1 MGGLIPPVFLLQE
14 VFMLFLFFGY
24 STNILCALLFSI
36 LVIENRK
43 LFPEKTNIPMK
54 VIIVLSILFPFMFAS
69 ILIITG
75 IYIFARFIFENL

>member
-1 MGGLIPPVFLLQE
+1 
-14 VFMLFLFFGY
+14 MLFLFFGY

-75 IYIFARFIFENL
+75 IYIFARFIFKNL